1 VKIIEA
7 LNLLS
12 HSEISSWIWCID
24 DKLKWKLQ
32 NLKRGDYESYK
43 CHLLGMYNVIIPEI
57 QIETKRVSYLDR
69 RESSEQSRAEKI
81 YVFVI
86 ENEH

>member
-1 VKIIEA
+1 
-7 LNLLS
+7 
-12 HSEISSWIWCID
+12 
-24 DKLKWKLQ
+24 
-32 NLKRGDYESYK
+32 
-43 CHLLGMYNVIIPEI
+43 MYNVIIPEI

>member
-1 VKIIEA
+1 MKIT
-7 LNLLS
+7 
-12 HSEISSWIWCID
+12 
-24 DKLKWKLQ
+24 K
-32 NLKRGDYESYK
+32 NLKREDYENYK
-43 CHLLGMYNVIIPEI
+43 CHPLGMYNVIIPEI